1 MVFLVAFVCRG
12 ALWVASLPDASRL
25 LSSPDS
31 AEYLTI
37 ARNVAAGHGF
47 SGDLNPPYRP
57 DLRRTPVYPALLAGV
72 FLLPNGD
79 ERLASFVGVLA
90 GAATVAAMYWIAWHL
105 FGPLAA
111 FIGALLL
118 TVDVTSATYSVL
130 ILTETVFTALVAAG
144 VLVLM
149 RRPLRPP
156 IDVRGGLLLG
166 CATLCRPAGI
176 LLSVVSLPVCA
187 WRNSGWRH
195 VARHYVRVNAVFVLV
210 ALLWVGRNF
219 IVAGAPTLSSIASV
233 NLYFHRAVVVE
244 ARLLGK
250 SVDEMREAWERRFA
264 ALSDQWSEAEKLEW
278 LTQHAREVILE
289 HPMTYLQ
296 ITLDGFVFM
305 MQSDALELCR
315 VLGLREGSGAF
326 NAAGVAASVQLWLVY
341 PLAVL
346 GLVVSAR
353 DYERRRAALVPL
365 AFIAYFVLVSGPE
378 AYPRFRVPIMP
389 FITMLSGVGV
399 EQIALFIRS
408 RRVPYEKTIRPFDAG
423 SSGFGLR

>member
-1 MVFLVAFVCRG
+1 MDR
-12 ALWVASLPDASRL
+12 
-25 LSSPDS
+25 
-31 AEYLTI
+31 
-37 ARNVAAGHGF
+37 
-47 SGDLNPPYRP
+47 
-57 DLRRTPVYPALLAGV
+57 
-72 FLLPNGD
+72 
-79 ERLASFVGVLA
+79 
-90 GAATVAAMYWIAWHL
+90 
-105 FGPLAA
+105 
-111 FIGALLL
+111 
-118 TVDVTSATYSVL
+118 
-130 ILTETVFTALVAAG
+130 
-144 VLVLM
+144 
-149 RRPLRPP
+149 
-156 IDVRGGLLLG
+156 
-166 CATLCRPAGI
+166 
-176 LLSVVSLPVCA
+176 
-187 WRNSGWRH
+187 
-195 VARHYVRVNAVFVLV
+195 
-210 ALLWVGRNF
+210 
-219 IVAGAPTLSSIASV
+219 
-233 NLYFHRAVVVE
+233 
-244 ARLLGK
+244 
-250 SVDEMREAWERRFA
+250 
-264 ALSDQWSEAEKLEW
+264 WSEAEKLEW
-278 LTQHAREVILE
+278 LTRHAREVILE

-399 EQIALFIRS
+399 KQIALFIRS

>member
-1 MVFLVAFVCRG
+1 MIISNSAIPDDLNLRWSFRLSAVLVGLLAAALAFLVVGRG
-12 ALWVASLPDASRL
+12 QIYGREVSEIALAAVL
-25 LSSPDS
+25 LSCAIVILLNRGFYLFLIGARGLGFTLRAVPLHLGYYFYSGVTFVVCWVWNRAGVDRRAHSRSRAVNPFLRNVPCQTVDHWSWCSLSRSCAAGRYGWPVAGRLAPALFPDS

-156 IDVRGGLLLG
+156 IDVRGGLLLSG
-166 CATLCRPAGI
+166 VPLSAVPPVSCSAWCRFRCAPGAILAGGT
-176 LLSVVSLPVCA
+176 SRATMCVSTPCSFSSRSCGSA
-187 WRNSGWRH
+187 GTSS
-195 VARHYVRVNAVFVLV
+195 
-210 ALLWVGRNF
+210 
-219 IVAGAPTLSSIASV
+219 VAGAPTLSSIASV

-264 ALSDQWSEAEKLEW
+264 ALW
-278 LTQHAREVILE
+278 I
-289 HPMTYLQ
+289 
-296 ITLDGFVFM
+296 G
-305 MQSDALELCR
+305 
-315 VLGLREGSGAF
+315 
-326 NAAGVAASVQLWLVY
+326 GV
-341 PLAVL
+341 
-346 GLVVSAR
+346 
-353 DYERRRAALVPL
+353 RRRSW
-365 AFIAYFVLVSGPE
+365 SG
-378 AYPRFRVPIMP
+378 
-389 FITMLSGVGV
+389 
-399 EQIALFIRS
+399 
-408 RRVPYEKTIRPFDAG
+408 
-423 SSGFGLR
+423 